1 MVTFYDPDRVVSLY
15 RDDFDL
21 DAHYVRVLGE
31 FLARKLP
38 SGIRN
43 ELIGKA

>member
-1 MVTFYDPDRVVSLY
+1 MVTFYDSDGIVSLY

-21 DAHYVRVLGE
+21 DAYYVRVLGE
-31 FLARKLP
+31 FLTRKLP
-38 SGIRN
+38 SGIYN